1 MNAQNL
7 NAIITRYQ
15 DNFAV
20 INNKTHDE
28 IFKWHAMVHFQSVWM
43 DSANQALSFAE
54 KFKKATNKCDVMLN
68 NKLVTP
74 TTGIVRVAEQAPAA
88 VQQLFDDIL
97 FSTDGGNLTLRQT
110 HIDAFLGGIDALLQ
124 QHFPELWKLRQDRH
138 SASVYLTMFAPQ
150 DNYIYKASEAAK
162 FARYIEYGVDIGTGE
177 KFNLTAYY
185 GMCALVRK
193 ALDDF
198 PDLIAA
204 HKALRGN
211 ESTIDD
217 DLHMLVFD
225 IIHCAAAYNYFNGL
239 TAATKAQSIRA
250 HTQQQL
256 RDREQAA
263 RHATLDK
270 YLQQIDQIEQ
280 QIAPFASISL
290 LHVQVHH
297 KQLGEGVVIAQKEN
311 VIEVQFATL
320 TRKFSI
326 HKDFP
331 ARPTFAD
338 DVQIVE
344 IFTQYIDGLR
354 EIKKLRSEMARV

>member
-7 NAIITRYQ
+7 NTIITRYQ
-15 DNFAV
+15 DNFAT
-20 INNKTHDE
+20 INNSTHDE
-28 IFKWHAMVHFQSVWM
+28 IFKWHAMVHFQTIWTNPAS
-43 DSANQALSFAE
+43 QALSFAE
-54 KFKKATNKCDVMLN
+54 KFKKATEKCDILLN
-68 NKLVTP
+68 SKLVAP
-74 TTGIVRVAEQAPAA
+74 ATGIVKIAEQEPAA
-88 VQQLFDDIL
+88 VQQLFNDIL

-110 HIDAFLGGIDALLQ
+110 HMDAFLGGIDALLQ
-124 QHFPELWKLRQDRH
+124 QHFPDLWKLRQDRH
-138 SASVYLTMFAPQ
+138 SASVYLAMFAPQ
-150 DNYIYKASEAAK
+150 ENYIYKHSEATK

-185 GMCALVRK
+185 GMCAHVRK

-204 HKALRGN
+204 HKKLRGN
-211 ESTIDD
+211 VSPIDD
-217 DLHMLVFD
+217 DLHILVFD

-263 RHATLDK
+263 RHATMDK

-297 KQLGEGVVIAQKEN
+297 KQLGEGVVVAQTEN
-311 VIEVQFATL
+311 VITVQFESI

-338 DVQIVE
+338 DAQIVE

-354 EIKKLRSEMARV
+354 EIKKLRNEMARV